1 MKQKT
6 KPAKKLPPSKSPG
19 QNWPADKVE
28 RRKVKDLIPYARN
41 SRTHS
46 AGQIS
51 QIAAAITEWGFANPV
66 LIGEDGTIIAGHGR
80 VMAAKQLGL
89 DEVPVMIARGW
100 SEDQKR
106 AFIIADNKLT
116 LNGGW
121 DDTVLKAE
129 FADLTASG
137 FDTALL
143 AFAPGE
149 LAGIAPV
156 DGIEDAPASKYSEQ
170 YGVIV
175 ICADEAGQK
184 ATYERLNSEGL
195 NCKVVTT

>member
-1 MKQKT
+1 MT
-6 KPAKKLPPSKSPG
+6 KKLPSNKRPG
-19 QNWPADKVE
+19 QNWPADEVE
-28 RRKVKDLIPYARN
+28 RRKIKDLIPYAKN

-46 AGQIS
+46 EGQIG
-51 QIAAAITEWGFANPV
+51 QIAAAITEWGFANPI
-66 LIGEDGTIIAGHGR
+66 LIAEDGTIIAGHGR
-80 VMAAKQLGL
+80 VMAAKKLGL
-89 DEVPVMIARGW
+89 AEVPVMIARGRTD
-100 SEDQKR
+100 SQKR
-106 AFIIADNKLT
+106 AFVIADNKIT

-129 FADLTASG
+129 FADLTQAG

-149 LAGIAPV
+149 LVGIGPV